1 MRGIII
7 TILFS
12 VLLFISCKNE
22 KVQSGIDLANFDKS
36 YSPQQDFY
44 RYVNGT
50 WLKKTKIPA
59 DKSNYGSFTALYDEA
74 QQRLRKIIEDAAN
87 KDNPP
92 GSDEQKIGDFYK
104 SFMDTAHIEALGL
117 KSLKPSIDRVNAVN
131 KKDDL
136 PELIAW
142 LQSIGVQMPFS
153 FYVAQDGKHSDRYIC
168 YISQSGL
175 GMPDRDYYLNNS
187 EKFKKF
193 RGRYK
198 EYIIKLLTLGG
209 EKNAANKADRIIAL
223 EKEIAQYHWT
233 RVENRDRDKT
243 YNNYEV
249 SRLIKDYPHFNW
261 EKFISNIQKEA
272 VENIIVRQP
281 GYLKGFDT
289 IMKKASLDDW
299 KNYFEFKLIS
309 AYTDVLPDDY
319 VKADFD
325 FYGKTLSG
333 IEQIRPRWK
342 RGVSMVD
349 GNLGEVLGRIYVG
362 LYFKPQAKER
372 MKKLVDNLVLSYRER
387 LRKLDWMSNATKKE
401 ALLKLS
407 KFNAKIGYPDK
418 WKDYSSLEIKAD
430 DLLGNY
436 MRSNIWDHT
445 YNMNKLGKP
454 VDRGEWGMT
463 PQTVN
468 AYYSSTMNEVVFPAA
483 ILQPPF
489 FNMEADDAVNYGAI
503 GSVIGHELTHGFD
516 DQGRKSDGDG
526 NLRNWWTDEDRKKF
540 DERAQRMVEQYDLYS
555 PIDTLHINGRLTL
568 GENIADLGGVTI
580 AYYAYQNSLN
590 GKKAPVIDK
599 FSGNQRFF
607 IGWAQI
613 WRRKYKD
620 DELRKRLL
628 TDPHS
633 PSEYRVNGILS
644 NMPEFYKAF
653 NVHEQDKMFRP
664 EAKRVQIW

>member
-1 MRGIII
+1 
-7 TILFS
+7 
-12 VLLFISCKNE
+12 
-22 KVQSGIDLANFDKS
+22 
-36 YSPQQDFY
+36 
-44 RYVNGT
+44 
-50 WLKKTKIPA
+50 
-59 DKSNYGSFTALYDEA
+59 
-74 QQRLRKIIEDAAN
+74 
-87 KDNPP
+87 
-92 GSDEQKIGDFYK
+92 
-104 SFMDTAHIEALGL
+104 
-117 KSLKPSIDRVNAVN
+117 
-131 KKDDL
+131 
-136 PELIAW
+136 
-142 LQSIGVQMPFS
+142 
-153 FYVAQDGKHSDRYIC
+153 
-168 YISQSGL
+168 
-175 GMPDRDYYLNNS
+175 
-187 EKFKKF
+187 
-193 RGRYK
+193 
-198 EYIIKLLTLGG
+198 
-209 EKNAANKADRIIAL
+209 
-223 EKEIAQYHWT
+223 
-233 RVENRDRDKT
+233 
-243 YNNYEV
+243 
-249 SRLIKDYPHFNW
+249 
-261 EKFISNIQKEA
+261 
-272 VENIIVRQP
+272 
-281 GYLKGFDT
+281 
-289 IMKKASLDDW
+289 
-299 KNYFEFKLIS
+299 
-309 AYTDVLPDDY
+309 
-319 VKADFD
+319 
-325 FYGKTLSG
+325 
-333 IEQIRPRWK
+333 
-342 RGVSMVD
+342 
-349 GNLGEVLGRIYVG
+349 
-362 LYFKPQAKER
+362 
-372 MKKLVDNLVLSYRER
+372 
-387 LRKLDWMSNATKKE
+387 
-401 ALLKLS
+401 
-407 KFNAKIGYPDK
+407 
-418 WKDYSSLEIKAD
+418 
-430 DLLGNY
+430 

-580 AYYAYQNSLN
+580 AYYAYQNSLH